1 MTQINETLLTPKQ
14 LCEILQIS
22 MRTLSRH
29 LKEKKIPYLRVGGLL
44 RFKEQSIMKF
54 LVEEESRT
62 SQNRQTGNTPVL
74 QSRQEV
80 LAVVDS
86 WTRYKIQLGGFLEKM
101 SRLGIL
107 TQSDLKSGKGRL
119 DDVTE
124 LLAGLK
130 SQTVQI
136 TGRL

>member
-44 RFKEQSIMKF
+44 RFKEQSIVKF
-54 LVEEESRT
+54 LIEEESRT
-62 SQNRQTGNTPVL
+62 SQNRPKGSNPIL

-80 LAVVDS
+80 FAVMDS
-86 WTRYKIQLGGFLEKM
+86 WTQYKLHLSGFLERM
-101 SRLGIL
+101 NRLGIL
-107 TQSDLKSGKGRL
+107 TQSALKSGNDNL
-119 DDVTE
+119 DDLTE
-124 LLAGLK
+124 LLVGLK